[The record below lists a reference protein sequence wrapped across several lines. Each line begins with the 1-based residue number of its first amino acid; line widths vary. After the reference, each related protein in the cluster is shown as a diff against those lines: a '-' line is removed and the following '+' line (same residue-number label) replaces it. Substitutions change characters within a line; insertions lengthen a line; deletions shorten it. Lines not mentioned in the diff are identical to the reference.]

1 MPAIDVE
8 RVKAHARR
16 FADGFTPGQKSIT
29 ILGVVAVVLAAYY
42 FNNWTSTTEYAPLY
56 TDLAADDA
64 SAVTQELDTRGVPY
78 KLEDGGR
85 TVTVPRNAVY
95 QTRVDLSAQGL
106 PSGGNEGFPLLDKG
120 GITKSEFSQ
129 RIDYQRA
136 LQGELA
142 RTIEAIDGVSAARVM
157 LTIPQEDVFVG
168 AEENKATASVLVAPT
183 GGQQLDSEAVQA
195 IVQLV
200 SSSVAG
206 MSAGDVTVADSL
218 GNVLAA
224 PGRTGNPGETLEQK
238 SAFEDNIAAAIK
250 NHIAASLGPGH
261 AAVTVQADLDFS
273 KSTSTS
279 TEYEVPADGTE
290 PPALTENTTTESFT
304 GTNGGA
310 TGVLGPDGTPFDTG
324 TAPTDY
330 QREETQRQNGVNV
343 VESITEQAPGA
354 LERLSVSVLL
364 DSEVVKAADA
374 DTWQSSIAA
383 AAGIDATRNDV
394 LDVQL
399 VAFDTEAAEQAQA
412 ELDGAAAEQSKSQL
426 LDMIRYVVTLLI
438 VGLVLFLAW
447 RAIKR
452 SEANRVP
459 LRVPLDLR
467 ELEAG
472 NLVPGGPETARLP
485 DPTRVAIE
493 PGPPSVELEV
503 TQLIE
508 RQPDEVAQTLRSWLA
523 DRRG

>member
-1 MPAIDVE
+1 MPAIDVD
-8 RVKAHARR
+8 RVRAHARR

-42 FNNWTSTTEYAPLY
+42 FNSWAGTTEYAPLY

-64 SAVTQELDTRGVPY
+64 SAVTQELDARGVSY

-85 TVTVPRNAVY
+85 TVTVPRNDVY

-106 PSGGNEGFPLLDKG
+106 PSGSSEGFPLLDKG

-157 LTIPQEDVFVG
+157 LTIPREDVFVG
-168 AEENKATASVLVAPT
+168 TEEDKATASVLVEPT
-183 GGQQLDSEAVQA
+183 GSQQLDNETVQA
-195 IVQLV
+195 IVQVV

-206 MSAGDVTVADSL
+206 MAPADVTVADSL

-224 PGRTGNPGETLEQK
+224 PGRTGSSGESLEQK
-238 SAFEDNIAAAIK
+238 SAFEDSIAAAIK
-250 NHIAASLGPGH
+250 SQIAASLGPGH

-279 TEYEVPADGTE
+279 TEYIPPADGSE
-290 PPALTENTTTESFT
+290 PPALTERTTSESFT
-304 GTNGGA
+304 GTSDGSAGL
-310 TGVLGPDGTPFDTG
+310 LGPDGTPSGTG
-324 TAPTDY
+324 AAPTEY
-330 QREETQRQNGVNV
+330 LNEETQRENGVNGG
-343 VESITEQAPGA
+343 ESITEQAPGQ
-354 LERLSVSVLL
+354 LRRLSVSVLL
-364 DSEVVKAADA
+364 DSEVVDAADA

-383 AAGIDATRNDV
+383 AAGIDAARNDL

-399 VAFDTEAAEQAQA
+399 VAFDTEAADQAQA
-412 ELDGAAAEQSKSQL
+412 QLDGAAAEQSKSQL

-452 SEANRVP
+452 SEANRMP

-472 NLVPGGPETARLP
+472 DLMPNIAEAARLP
-485 DPTRVAIE
+485 DPTRVAID
-493 PGPPSVELEV
+493 PGPPGVELEV